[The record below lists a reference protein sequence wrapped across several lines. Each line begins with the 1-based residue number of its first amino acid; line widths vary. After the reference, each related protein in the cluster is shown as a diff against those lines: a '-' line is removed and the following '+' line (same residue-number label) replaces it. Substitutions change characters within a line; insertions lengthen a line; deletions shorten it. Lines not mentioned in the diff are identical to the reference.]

1 MDIKSMA
8 ISGTLESSDVQI
20 TVEPEQAG
28 VSVDII
34 SSVLNQYG
42 RQIQKVVLDTLE
54 RLDVSAAK
62 VTVVDKGALDCT
74 IKARVES
81 AVFRAAGVNEAIPWE
96 GVVRE

>member
-81 AVFRAAGVNEAIPWE
+81 AVFRAAGIGEAIPWE